1 MFGFTTTTSKSQ
13 CTLCSLHFSG
23 TRPIRTRPV
32 TTTETAAMK
41 VTGEETWRNRIFVYK
56 DNNSTTVMYFKK
68 RATFINKSFYTENC
82 RLQSVLHSLLLP
94 IKDQFC
100 SFLIILQLKKKN
112 KSPFYDFF
120 NDFFFLNICFNW
132 TCFYCTVYK
141 LWKYTVFCTVLT
153 PVLVQDYLKSKIN
166 KSLSLI
172 EMFLFVCLSALNHPS
187 PDAISWLLCR
197 CSGFTFW

>member
-100 SFLIILQLKKKN
+100 SFLIILQLKKK
-112 KSPFYDFF
+112 
-120 NDFFFLNICFNW
+120 
-132 TCFYCTVYK
+132 TCH
-141 LWKYTVFCTVLT
+141 
-153 PVLVQDYLKSKIN
+153 
-166 KSLSLI
+166 
-172 EMFLFVCLSALNHPS
+172 LFM
-187 PDAISWLLCR
+187 I
-197 CSGFTFW
+197 F